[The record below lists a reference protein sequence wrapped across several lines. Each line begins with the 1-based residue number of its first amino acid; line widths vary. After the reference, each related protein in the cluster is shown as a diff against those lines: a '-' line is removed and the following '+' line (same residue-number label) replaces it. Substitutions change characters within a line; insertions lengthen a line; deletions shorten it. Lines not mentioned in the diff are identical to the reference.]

1 MRKVD
6 DNIVLQLLREGKN
19 QREIADYFQVSPVA
33 ICKRLKRI
41 FPKPS
46 RLGNL
51 TPKEQKFAVKKLHGN
66 TGRPHPSKG
75 KHINYP
81 ATRAKIR
88 APRKNSKSEA
98 ILTLTTITP
107 ASPTEIAESVQCSV
121 SNVSQ
126 VLKRYNIIP
135 NKLESFKKFRAD
147 VYAGI
152 AEKVASQLSDAIP
165 KIEIKNSRDLK
176 DSAIAL
182 GILYDKENLEL
193 GKPTGIIDIRALVVE
208 VEAREREILAKLEPP
223 KEEPK

>member
-1 MRKVD
+1 MNPTK
-6 DNIVLQLLREGKN
+6 
-19 QREIADYFQVSPVA
+19 
-33 ICKRLKRI
+33 
-41 FPKPS
+41 
-46 RLGNL
+46 
-51 TPKEQKFAVKKLHGN
+51 VKKLHGN

-81 ATRAKIR
+81 ATRAKIKS
-88 APRKNSKSEA
+88 PRKNSKSEA

-152 AEKVASQLSDAIP
+152 AEKISSQLSDAIP
-165 KIEIKNSRDLK
+165 KIEIKNSKDIK
-176 DSAIAL
+176 DSATAL
-182 GILYDKENLEL
+182 GILYDKESLER
-193 GKPTGIIDIRALVVE
+193 GKPTGIIDIRAMVATMEL
-208 VEAREREILAKLEPP
+208 REKELLAKLEPP
-223 KEEPK
+223 LELPTEEPKE